1 MRAGVDPGNTVPG
14 NKTAREQGF
23 TRLVSLLKEMK
34 TASIPINSSKTVA
47 KKSSTAKPAA
57 SCHSTTGDGCN
68 NVSVAASLNTSLQDQ
83 LDRITQNTRALVQPE
98 RLAVSEQMISDLFS
112 TGIEDRILPVGA
124 QAPSF
129 TLEDARTGKLV
140 NSADLLALGPLV
152 VNFFRGRWCP
162 YCVTELETW
171 RELHP
176 QLRERGALLVA
187 ISPQTTR
194 QNNFALQQ
202 HALTFPLLAD
212 PGAVVAEQF
221 GLAYSVPPEYRRYYQ
236 SILINIPFN
245 NAGLNYQT
253 ATEAKLAPSSPR
265 RLRHRA
271 GRNHPLQRGPRR
283 LPSSPRTGRHTC
295 RTLSR

>member
-1 MRAGVDPGNTVPG
+1 
-14 NKTAREQGF
+14 
-23 TRLVSLLKEMK
+23 
-34 TASIPINSSKTVA
+34 
-47 KKSSTAKPAA
+47 
-57 SCHSTTGDGCN
+57 
-68 NVSVAASLNTSLQDQ
+68 VAASLNTSLQDQ

-98 RLAVSEQMISDLFS
+98 RLAVSEQMVADLFN
-112 TGIEDRILPVGA
+112 TGIEDRILRVGA

-129 TLEDARTGKLV
+129 TLEDARTGKPV

-171 RELHP
+171 RELLP
-176 QLRERGALLVA
+176 QLRERGALFVA

-212 PGAVVAEQF
+212 PGAIVAEQF

-253 ATEAKLAPSSPR
+253 ATEASW
-265 RLRHRA
+265 
-271 GRNHPLQRGPRR
+271 R
-283 LPSSPRTGRHTC
+283 LPLPGVFVIAQDGTILFSEAHADFRVRPEPSEI
-295 RTLSR
+295 LAAL

>member
-1 MRAGVDPGNTVPG
+1 
-14 NKTAREQGF
+14 
-23 TRLVSLLKEMK
+23 
-34 TASIPINSSKTVA
+34 
-47 KKSSTAKPAA
+47 
-57 SCHSTTGDGCN
+57 
-68 NVSVAASLNTSLQDQ
+68 VAASLNTSLQDQ

-129 TLEDARTGKLV
+129 TLEDARTGKPV

-171 RELHP
+171 RELLP
-176 QLRERGALLVA
+176 QLRECGALFVA
-187 ISPQTTR
+187 ISPQTSR

-202 HALTFPLLAD
+202 HALSFPLLAD
-212 PGAVVAEQF
+212 PGAVVAEKF
-221 GLAYSVPPEYRRYYQ
+221 GLAYSVTPEYRRYYQ

-253 ATEAKLAPSSPR
+253 ATEASW
-265 RLRHRA
+265 
-271 GRNHPLQRGPRR
+271 R
-283 LPSSPRTGRHTC
+283 LPLPGVFVIAQDGTILFSEAHADFRVRPEPADI
-295 RTLSR
+295 LAVL